1 MNSLNQPDN
10 LIWFVLASSFC
21 FLYWERILLEIWMS
35 GVSPSLFLQLVWLVW
50 QENQRSSC
58 WDPSPWTSKESS
70 GNRWR
75 CLILFDEIRV
85 PVHARFSKSYPQV
98 QKGVYEV
105 HLINSVKILMLKY
118 FKAKGS
124 LKKSI
129 YFSILSKTPP
139 PHSPSMEKN
148 KNNMV

>member
-1 MNSLNQPDN
+1 MNSLNQPNN

-58 WDPSPWTSKESS
+58 LDPSPWTSKESS

-75 CLILFDEIRV
+75 CLILFDEIHV

-105 HLINSVKILMLKY
+105 HLINSVKIKMLKY
-118 FKAKGS
+118 LKVNVCSVHCQSSFNYEIKDAKERD
-124 LKKSI
+124 KD
-129 YFSILSKTPP
+129 Y
-139 PHSPSMEKN
+139 N
-148 KNNMV
+148 RRD